1 MQYIRLLFHFIEILL
16 YSYFLL
22 STLYVFIF
30 AVCALFYKPAK
41 ISSNQPFRKIAVL
54 IPGYKEDKVIVD
66 VARQSC
72 QQNYPSSYY
81 DIIVI
86 ADSFQPDTLENL
98 ALLPVKV
105 VEVSFEVSTKTKA
118 LNTAMNQ
125 LSTEYDIAVILDA
138 DNIMEPDF
146 LNKINEAFGS
156 GAKILQA
163 HRIAKNTNTPIAI
176 LDAVS
181 EEMNNTIYRKGH
193 RAAGLSSALIGSGM
207 AFDYT
212 LFKERIAE
220 IQAVG
225 GFDKELE
232 LTLLRD
238 GYTIEYLDD
247 AIVADEKVHKTEV
260 FQNQR
265 RRWLSAQFVYA
276 GRFIIPGVKL
286 LVTKGKLDFFNK
298 VVQQLILPRLLLL
311 GVSFLFTLL
320 YFIGSLLTDL
330 TDITALNYQCWLGSF
345 LLLSISF
352 AIAIPRSYLNRRT
365 FKALLSLP
373 RLFIT
378 MFLLLFKL
386 KGANKRFIHTE
397 HGE

>member
-1 MQYIRLLFHFIEILL
+1 MQYIRLLFHFLEILL

-146 LNKINEAFGS
+146 LNKINEAFGT

-298 VVQQLILPRLLLL
+298 VVQQLILPRLLLI

-320 YFIGSLLTDL
+320 YFFGSLLTDL
-330 TDITALNYQCWLGSF
+330 TDITVLNYECWLGSF

-365 FKALLSLP
+365 FKALLTLP

>member
-1 MQYIRLLFHFIEILL
+1 MTFFIHILHFLEILL

-86 ADSFQPDTLENL
+86 ADSFRPDTLENL

-146 LNKINEAFGS
+146 LNKINEAFGT

-220 IQAVG
+220 IQAIG

>member
-1 MQYIRLLFHFIEILL
+1 MTFFIHILHFLEILL

-146 LNKINEAFGS
+146 LNKINEAFGT

-298 VVQQLILPRLLLL
+298 VVQQLILPRLLLI

-330 TDITALNYQCWLGSF
+330 TDITVLNYQYWLGSF

>member
-1 MQYIRLLFHFIEILL
+1 MQYIRLLFHFLEILL

-146 LNKINEAFGS
+146 LNKINEAFGT

-298 VVQQLILPRLLLL
+298 VVQQLILPRLLLI

-330 TDITALNYQCWLGSF
+330 TDITVLNYECWLGSF

-365 FKALLSLP
+365 FKALLTLP

>member
-146 LNKINEAFGS
+146 LNKINEAFGT
-156 GAKILQA
+156 GAKIFQA

-298 VVQQLILPRLLLL
+298 VVQQLILPRLLLI

-330 TDITALNYQCWLGSF
+330 TDITVLNYECWLGSF

-365 FKALLSLP
+365 FKALLTLP

>member
-146 LNKINEAFGS
+146 LNKINEAFGT

-298 VVQQLILPRLLLL
+298 VVQQLILPRLLLI

-320 YFIGSLLTDL
+320 YFFGSLLTDL

-365 FKALLSLP
+365 FKALLTLP

>member
-86 ADSFQPDTLENL
+86 ADSFRPDTLENL

-146 LNKINEAFGS
+146 LNKINEAFGT

-220 IQAVG
+220 IQAIG

>member
-146 LNKINEAFGS
+146 LNKINEAFGT
-156 GAKILQA
+156 GAKIFQA

-298 VVQQLILPRLLLL
+298 VVQQLILPRLLLI

-320 YFIGSLLTDL
+320 YFFGSLLTDL
-330 TDITALNYQCWLGSF
+330 TDITVLNYECWLGSF

>member
-146 LNKINEAFGS
+146 LNKINEAFGT

-298 VVQQLILPRLLLL
+298 VVQQLILPRLLLI

-320 YFIGSLLTDL
+320 YFFGSLLTDL
-330 TDITALNYQCWLGSF
+330 TDITVLNYECWLGSF

>member
-146 LNKINEAFGS
+146 LNKINEAFGT

-330 TDITALNYQCWLGSF
+330 TDITVLNYECWLGSF

-365 FKALLSLP
+365 FKALLTLP

>member
-86 ADSFQPDTLENL
+86 ADSFRPDTLENL

-146 LNKINEAFGS
+146 LNKINEAFGT

-220 IQAVG
+220 IQAIG

-330 TDITALNYQCWLGSF
+330 TDITALNYQCWLGSL

>member
-146 LNKINEAFGS
+146 LNKINEAFGT

-365 FKALLSLP
+365 FKALLTLP

>member
-146 LNKINEAFGS
+146 LNKINEAFGT

-298 VVQQLILPRLLLL
+298 VVQQLILPRLLLI

-320 YFIGSLLTDL
+320 YFFGSLLTDL

>member
-146 LNKINEAFGS
+146 LNKINEAFGT

-298 VVQQLILPRLLLL
+298 VVQQLILPRLLLI

-330 TDITALNYQCWLGSF
+330 TDITVLNYECWLGSF

-365 FKALLSLP
+365 TSV
-373 RLFIT
+373 
-378 MFLLLFKL
+378 
-386 KGANKRFIHTE
+386 H
-397 HGE
+397 

>member
-146 LNKINEAFGS
+146 LNKINEAFGT

-298 VVQQLILPRLLLL
+298 VVQQLILPRLLLI

-320 YFIGSLLTDL
+320 YFFGSLLTDL
-330 TDITALNYQCWLGSF
+330 TDITVLNYECWLGSF

-365 FKALLSLP
+365 FKALLTLP